1 MNERTFVWLTLIL
14 LPLLPFPLEAF
25 RGSTAILYMAYGKLL
40 YHNHTSLLPTSCK
53 QLNIHTD
60 FKRQPVFF
68 FLFSFLFLPS
78 RRAPCILLAWCI
90 ELERAP
96 KLGFP
101 AAARAQK
108 RPRRNKGEKTHYW
121 AAILGL
127 PALVEIQGGA
137 GSTVQASP

>member
-1 MNERTFVWLTLIL
+1 MANSFIIIIL
-14 LPLLPFPLEAF
+14 LYCLPPAETGQAIKYTHRLQ
-25 RGSTAILYMAYGKLL
+25 TAASIFL
-40 YHNHTSLLPTSCK
+40 
-53 QLNIHTD
+53 
-60 FKRQPVFF
+60 FF